1 MPSLRASG
9 LLPVVLWMG
18 PVLVSAQDVETELLE
33 LHREFVTS
41 QMVEQDPSFL
51 LDHSHPSYR
60 VVAPGGVLE
69 DRDEIIAGLRAFT
82 RIDSVSVSRE
92 RVVLVDQVAVVFARL
107 EVHGEIMGPA
117 AGFGPLTTSTVF
129 LRDVDGE
136 WVVISRST
144 TPCHPMAVE
153 AGRC

>member
-1 MPSLRASG
+1 MPSRKAYG
-9 LLPVVLWMG
+9 LLAVVLWMS
-18 PVLVSAQDVETELLE
+18 PVLASAQDVQAELLE

-107 EVHGEIMGPA
+107 DVHGEIMGPA

-129 LRDVDGE
+129 LRGLDGE
-136 WVVISRST
+136 WVAISRST